1 MKQWQFIV
9 SLSLGTLS
17 LVAALLIIMIGSSN
31 RGLQQKLMAQQQ
43 QINLGSSTQQVGVNI
58 LRDMGSVAVQNEAMR
73 AVLKK
78 NGFDLQIN
86 KDKEK
91 EAGAAN

>member
-1 MKQWQFIV
+1 MKQWQFIT
-9 SLSLGTLS
+9 SLSLGALS
-17 LVAALLIIMIGSSN
+17 LVAALLIIIIGSSN

-43 QINLGSSTQQVGVNI
+43 QINLGTSTQQVGVNI

-78 NGFDLQIN
+78 NGFDLQVN
-86 KDKEK
+86 KDK